1 MVFEKAASIIDFLLK
16 NKKKR
21 ENFNQDELIKE
32 SSQLVINPLKMMA
45 YLVAIFG
52 ILAMV
57 FEVRYFEDSSLQIY
71 FIRVSATLVSLLVL
85 ALLNSKVAAKYSI
98 TLVHV
103 LLLTIII
110 SSGLMI
116 YILPKTLLVNSQI
129 VGLIIF
135 TSALFLSWDIKNQ
148 IIVAI
153 YYNLVF
159 TSAILLNDKAVYF
172 LANVTESVIFVA
184 FLSVVSV
191 IASTY
196 NFRMRSILA
205 EKSFKIDFTNQR
217 YRSIFDNSV
226 EGIFQT
232 SLDGKLITF
241 NKAFADILGYE
252 SVEDLKKVCAKDL
265 YKYPDDREKLIG
277 KLKKHSFVKD
287 YRVELTKK
295 DGSSV
300 FVRINDRVVND
311 DKGKIYMEGNIQDIT
326 EHVNLERE
334 RIKAEDALRKEK
346 EKSEMLADEAMR
358 LTSNKS
364 KFLANMSHEIRT
376 PMNGIL
382 GFLTLIES
390 AAYKDE
396 IELKQFASNARQSTE
411 SLIAIINSIL
421 DLSKIESGK
430 MELEEWDFNLNKII
444 DHALSVLSTRINE
457 KGIAL
462 VKDIPEDTIL
472 QLYGDSTKLR
482 QIFLNLLGNAVKFTS
497 HGEIKISVRTEKIDE
512 ENVILHAS
520 VTDSGIGIPEN
531 KINGL
536 FKPFSQ
542 INSSEYRKIGGTGLG
557 LVICKEF
564 VNQMGGKISVSSE
577 IDIGSTFKFSV
588 RLKVCINSE
597 LTNQGLILQTKTV
610 DNEKTRGLSEESLK
624 KVRAQF
630 NILLAED
637 NLINQKVSLKILRA
651 SGYKAYAVNN
661 GAEAIK
667 TIETEDDYD
676 LVLMDIQMPEVDG
689 FVATEQIRNI
699 DNDKRDIPII
709 ALTAHAMMG
718 YREKCL
724 NAGFNEYLA
733 KPIVASEML
742 SMIDKLLDIKNAPV
756 PEDQT
761 NHQTDNALFDF
772 ERLKKVSADD
782 FDFEKDLL
790 SSYVEDVEKKC
801 RKLEDF
807 LASKDLEGI
816 INLTHTIKGASYSVG
831 AQKVGDEAFGIE
843 ISAKSGD
850 LLSAEERLPQLIN
863 ALEDTK
869 EVLSP
874 FLVA

>member
-1 MVFEKAASIIDFLLK
+1 MVFDKAASIIDFLFKKEKLK
-16 NKKKR
+16 DTINY
-21 ENFNQDELIKE
+21 DELIKE
-32 SSQLVINPLKMMA
+32 SNQLVINPLKMMA
-45 YLVAIFG
+45 FLVTVFG

-71 FIRVSATLVSLLVL
+71 IIRVSATFVSLLVL
-85 ALLNSKVAAKYSI
+85 VLLNSKAAEKYSVA
-98 TLVHV
+98 LVHV

-116 YILPKTLLVNSQI
+116 YIIPKTLLVNSQI
-129 VGLIIF
+129 IGLIIF

-184 FLSVVSV
+184 FLSIVSV
-191 IASTY
+191 IASAY
-196 NFRMRSILA
+196 NFRMRSILT

-217 YRSIFDNSV
+217 YRTIFDNSI
-226 EGIFQT
+226 EGIFQ
-232 SLDGKLITF
+232 SSMDGSLITF
-241 NKAFADILGYE
+241 NRAFAEILGYE
-252 SVEDLKKVCAKDL
+252 SVEDLKKVGAKDL
-265 YKYPDDREKLIG
+265 YKNPEDRQKLMRE
-277 KLKKHSFVKD
+277 LKKHSFVKD
-287 YRVELTKK
+287 YQVELRKK

-300 FVRINDRVVND
+300 FLRINDRVVED
-311 DKGKIYMEGNIQDIT
+311 DSGTYYMEGNIQDIT
-326 EHVNLERE
+326 ERVNLEME
-334 RIKAEDALRKEK
+334 RKKAEDALRKEK
-346 EKSEMLADEAMR
+346 EKSEMLANEAQQ

-390 AAYKDE
+390 GIYKDE

-411 SLIAIINSIL
+411 SLIEIINSIL

-430 MELEEWDFNLNKII
+430 MELEESDFNLYKII

-457 KGIAL
+457 KGITI
-462 VKDIPEDTIL
+462 VKDFPEDTVH

-482 QIFLNLLGNAVKFTS
+482 QIFLNLLGNGVKFTTQ
-497 HGEIKISVRTEKIDE
+497 GEIKISLRTEKIDE
-512 ENVILHAS
+512 ENVKLIAS
-520 VTDSGIGIPEN
+520 VTDSGIGIPAD
-531 KINGL
+531 KINSL

-542 INSSEYRKIGGTGLG
+542 INSTETSRIGGTGLG

-564 VNQMGGKISVSSE
+564 VNQMGGSISVSSE

-588 RLKVCINSE
+588 MLKESINSKQ
-597 LTNQGLILQTKTV
+597 TNEGLKLGTKTV
-610 DNEKTRGLSEESLK
+610 ENEQTATLSEDLLK
-624 KVRAQF
+624 KVRTQF

-637 NLINQKVSLKILRA
+637 NLINQKVSLRILQA
-651 SGYKAYAVNN
+651 AGYKASAVND

-667 TIETEDDYD
+667 AVEEKDYD
-676 LVLMDIQMPEVDG
+676 LVLMDIQMPKMDG
-689 FVATEQIRNI
+689 FAATEQIRNF
-699 DNDKRDIPII
+699 DNDRKDIPII

-724 NAGFNEYLA
+724 NAGFNEYLS
-733 KPIVASEML
+733 KPIVATDLLMI
-742 SMIDKLLDIKNAPV
+742 IDKMLDINNAPV
-756 PEDQT
+756 PEEKINLQA
-761 NHQTDNALFDF
+761 DNSLFDF

-801 RKLEDF
+801 TQLEDF
-807 LASKDLEGI
+807 LEAKDLEGI
-816 INLTHTIKGASYSVG
+816 FQLAHTIKGASYSVG

-843 ISAKSGD
+843 ISAKSSD
-850 LLSAEERLPQLIN
+850 LLSVDERLPQLRN
-863 ALEDTK
+863 ALEETK

>member
-1 MVFEKAASIIDFLLK
+1 
-16 NKKKR
+16 
-21 ENFNQDELIKE
+21 
-32 SSQLVINPLKMMA
+32 KMMA
-45 YLVAIFG
+45 FLVTIFG

-57 FEVRYFEDSSLQIY
+57 FEVRHFDGSSLQIY
-71 FIRVSATLVSLLVL
+71 IIRVSATLVSLLVL

-172 LANVTESVIFVA
+172 LPNVTESVIFVS
-184 FLSVVSV
+184 FLSIVSV
-191 IASTY
+191 IASAY
-196 NFRMRSILA
+196 NFRLRSI
-205 EKSFKIDFTNQR
+205 I
-217 YRSIFDNSV
+217 
-226 EGIFQT
+226 
-232 SLDGKLITF
+232 
-241 NKAFADILGYE
+241 
-252 SVEDLKKVCAKDL
+252 AK
-265 YKYPDDREKLIG
+265 
-277 KLKKHSFVKD
+277 
-287 YRVELTKK
+287 
-295 DGSSV
+295 
-300 FVRINDRVVND
+300 
-311 DKGKIYMEGNIQDIT
+311 
-326 EHVNLERE
+326 
-334 RIKAEDALRKEK
+334 K
-346 EKSEMLADEAMR
+346 EKSEILAYEAMR
-358 LTSNKS
+358 FTNNKS

-390 AAYKDE
+390 GAYRDE
-396 IELKQFASNARQSTE
+396 KELNQFASNARQSTE
-411 SLIAIINSIL
+411 SLIEIINSIL
-421 DLSKIESGK
+421 DLTKIESGK
-430 MELEEWDFNLNKII
+430 MKLEESDFNLNKII

-457 KGIAL
+457 KGITI
-462 VKDIPEDTIL
+462 VKDIPEDTIH

-512 ENVILHAS
+512 ENVNLHAS
-520 VTDSGIGIPEN
+520 VTDSGIGIPAD
-531 KINGL
+531 KINAL

-542 INSSEYRKIGGTGLG
+542 INSPEYRKIGGTGLG

-564 VNQMGGKISVSSE
+564 VNQMGGNISVSSE

-588 RLKVCINSE
+588 MLKASKNSKQ
-597 LTNQGLILQTKTV
+597 TNEGLKLKTKTV
-610 DNEKTRGLSEESLK
+610 ENEQTATLSEDSLK
-624 KVRAQF
+624 KVRTQF

-637 NLINQKVSLKILRA
+637 NLINQKVSLRILQA
-651 SGYKAYAVNN
+651 FGYKASAVNN

-667 TIETEDDYD
+667 AVEEEEYD

-689 FVATEQIRNI
+689 FAATEQIRNI

-807 LASKDLEGI
+807 LVAKDLEGI

-843 ISAKSGD
+843 ISAKSSD
-850 LLSAEERLPQLIN
+850 LLSVEERLPQLIN

-869 EVLSP
+869 EVLST
-874 FLVA
+874 FLIA

>member
-1 MVFEKAASIIDFLLK
+1 MVFEQAASIIDSIFKKDRIEK
-16 NKKKR
+16 NV
-21 ENFNQDELIKE
+21 NYDELIKE
-32 SSQLVINPLKMMA
+32 SNQLVINPLKMMA

-71 FIRVSATLVSLLVL
+71 IIRVSATLVSLIVL
-85 ALLNSKVAAKYSI
+85 ALLNSKSAAKYSI
-98 TLVHV
+98 VLVHT

-116 YILPKTLLVNSQI
+116 FILPKTLLVNSQI

-159 TSAILLNDKAVYF
+159 TSAILLNDKAIYF
-172 LANVTESVIFVA
+172 LPNVSESVIFVA
-184 FLSVVSV
+184 FLSIVSV
-191 IASTY
+191 IASAY
-196 NFRMRSILA
+196 NFRMRSILT
-205 EKSFKIDFTNQR
+205 EKSFKIDFTNQK
-217 YRSIFDNSV
+217 YRSIFDNSI
-226 EGIFQT
+226 EGIFQST
-232 SLDGKLITF
+232 LEGKLITF
-241 NKAFADILGYE
+241 NKAFAEILGYE
-252 SVEDLKKVCAKDL
+252 SVEDLKKVGAKDL
-265 YKYPDDREKLIG
+265 YKNREDREKLVVE
-277 KLKKHSFVKD
+277 LKKHSFVKD
-287 YRVELTKK
+287 YRVELRKK

-300 FVRINDRVVND
+300 FVRINDRVVKD
-311 DKGKIYMEGNIQDIT
+311 DKGRYYMEGNIQDIS
-326 EHVNLERE
+326 EHIKLERE
-334 RIKAEDALRKEK
+334 RKKVQEALRKEK
-346 EKSEMLADEAMR
+346 EKSEMLANEAMR

-390 AAYKDE
+390 GAYKDE
-396 IELKQFASNARQSTE
+396 KELKQFASNARQSTE
-411 SLIAIINSIL
+411 SLIEIINSIL

-430 MELEEWDFNLNKII
+430 MELEESDFNLNIII

-457 KGIAL
+457 KGISI
-462 VKDIPEDTIL
+462 VKQIPEDIIN
-472 QLYGDSTKLR
+472 QLHGDSTKLR

-512 ENVILHAS
+512 ENVNLYAS
-520 VTDSGIGIPEN
+520 VTDSGMGIPAG
-531 KINGL
+531 KINEL

-542 INSSEYRKIGGTGLG
+542 INGTETSKLGGTGLG

-564 VNQMGGKISVSSE
+564 VNQMGGKIGVSSE
-577 IDIGSTFKFSV
+577 IDKGSTFKFSV
-588 RLKVCINSE
+588 KLKECKISKQ
-597 LTNQGLILQTKTV
+597 TNQGLKLQNKTV
-610 DNEKTRGLSEESLK
+610 ENEKTEVLSEDSLK
-624 KVRAQF
+624 KVRNQF

-637 NLINQKVSLKILRA
+637 NLINQKVSLRILQA
-651 SGYKAYAVNN
+651 FGYKASAVNN

-667 TIETEDDYD
+667 AVKEKEYD

-689 FVATEQIRNI
+689 FAATEQIRNF
-699 DNDKRDIPII
+699 DNDKRDIPIV

-724 NAGFNEYLA
+724 KAGFNEYIS
-733 KPIVASEML
+733 KPIVAKDML
-742 SMIDKLLDIKNAPV
+742 TMIDKLLDIKNAPV
-756 PEDQT
+756 SEEQT
-761 NHQTDNALFDF
+761 NQQTDNSLFDF

-801 RKLEDF
+801 TQLEDF
-807 LASKDLEGI
+807 LTAKDLEGI
-816 INLTHTIKGASYSVG
+816 INLAHTIKGASYSVG

-843 ISAKSGD
+843 ISAKSND
-850 LLSAEERLPQLIN
+850 LLSIEERIPQLKN
-863 ALEDTK
+863 ALEETK
-869 EVLSP
+869 EVLST
-874 FLVA
+874 FLVT